1 MDRINTS
8 LDFGNA
14 HLELLSDSR
23 TDDVVQFLTDY
34 FFPDETLCKSIGF
47 KYEDSMTEP
56 VKEQLAE
63 NLSILLID
71 NMTNEIIGC
80 RGLAIYKKGDT
91 DFSLKTTS
99 KEWRHIWAF
108 IEHKNGEMNL
118 FKRFNVDIGVTFMF
132 LCTRKDYRS
141 KGLASRTF
149 QAAILFCKELG
160 LSPVC
165 IKGVGSTLHSQRIY
179 EKCGFETIHVLRHD
193 EYIIDGEV
201 IFKNT
206 EDVESTKCYLKQL

>member
-1 MDRINTS
+1 
-8 LDFGNA
+8 
-14 HLELLSDSR
+14 
-23 TDDVVQFLTDY
+23 
-34 FFPDETLCKSIGF
+34 
-47 KYEDSMTEP
+47 
-56 VKEQLAE
+56 
-63 NLSILLID
+63 
-71 NMTNEIIGC
+71 
-80 RGLAIYKKGDT
+80 
-91 DFSLKTTS
+91 
-99 KEWRHIWAF
+99 
-108 IEHKNGEMNL
+108 MNL